1 MTGKQEDR
9 ISVTREQLADLL
21 NEDLAREYQ
30 AIIAYVVYSQVL
42 GRVDEFDQAKAG
54 GEADD

>member
-21 NEDLAREYQ
+21 NEDLAENIKPSSPMLCILRY
-30 AIIAYVVYSQVL
+30 
-42 GRVDEFDQAKAG
+42 
-54 GEADD
+54 